1 MRAYGDAV
9 VSGTLDLAALPAMSD
24 AEATA
29 ALTRVR
35 GIGPWT
41 AHWTL
46 GRTLR
51 RGHIVPV
58 GDVGVQAMLG
68 ALTGAGGKLPPDAV
82 RRWADDWGADALLA
96 LNYVIIGAWRG
107 LL

>member
-1 MRAYGDAV
+1 VG
-9 VSGTLDLAALPAMSD
+9 
-24 AEATA
+24 
-29 ALTRVR
+29 

-46 GRTLR
+46 GRTLG

-68 ALTGAGGKLPPDAV
+68 RAYGLDRKMTPNEV
-82 RRWADDWGADALLA
+82 RQWADGWREHALLA
-96 LNYVIIGAWRG
+96 AIYLIVGTWRNLVDDKRRDLRFNDDAPPIEDRRRG
-107 LL
+107 SHLP